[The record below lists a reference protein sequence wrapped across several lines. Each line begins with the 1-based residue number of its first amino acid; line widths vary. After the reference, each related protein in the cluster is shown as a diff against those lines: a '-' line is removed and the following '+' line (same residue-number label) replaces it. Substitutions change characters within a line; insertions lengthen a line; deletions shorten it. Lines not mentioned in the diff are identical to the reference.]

1 MKRGCNVLTVSIIE
15 YMSKLGGF
23 YLIEPNEWLFNT
35 HGDVLDCK
43 RRADEYKAV
52 NGTYEGAEF
61 IIEEFVRQWA
71 LRQLINEYGYPAA
84 WCGER
89 IVIEE
94 SVKMGSTEKQ
104 ADISIKNTTRRTFIF
119 LEVKK
124 RGISEEEFNEAERQL
139 ETYLAATHTATI
151 GLVTDGDRI
160 RSLRKKID
168 PNDFEYIPDIYAYGG
183 AQAAQVKL
191 VRDIPEEGDKTKTGL
206 TPINADYDRLL
217 FECHSIVRDIDGL
230 HADEALDELS
240 KILYVKIYDEKTTVQ
255 QDGPAEFR
263 FQIYGASN
271 PSEVASNIRVLY
283 EEARDKELEIY
294 SKRIPNYERSRGV
307 FKNQIRLSDPAVF
320 AIVEKL
326 QTYSLVDTPSDI
338 KGLAFQRVLG
348 SAIRAGMGQ
357 YFTPDPIVKIAVG
370 ILQPTPA
377 DMILDPFCGSGHF
390 LSSCLDFVVAKYSA
404 TVPAKDLY
412 EFKFFHLHGIE
423 KSERMVRIAMTDMLL
438 HDDGHT
444 NIRNLDA
451 LLSFENYPDILA
463 LRDDGNADPAVFSML
478 VTNPPFGSIMRSE
491 VKEMVGRFALGAKKK
506 SLPLEILGLE
516 RSFQFLK
523 PGGRMA
529 IVLPDGLLKNKNAK
543 FVRKWIEQ
551 VAEIKAIISLP
562 EEAFNAFGAM
572 VKTSLCIFRKLEIGE
587 PANPDKPALL
597 MEVENLG
604 YDATGRKRAGNE
616 VDAAIELFH
625 SEVGW

>member
-1 MKRGCNVLTVSIIE
+1 MAKIGAYFHIDPSD
-15 YMSKLGGF
+15 
-23 YLIEPNEWLFNT
+23 WLFHT
-35 HGDVLDCK
+35 HGDVQEAK
-43 RRADEYKAV
+43 RRANEYFEHKK
-52 NGTYEGAEF
+52 TYEGAEY

-71 LRQLINEYGYPAA
+71 LHQLLKEYQYPKE
-84 WCGER
+84 WLGEKL
-89 IVIEE
+89 IIEE
-94 SVKMGSTEKQ
+94 PVKMGSTEKQ
-104 ADISIKNTTRRTFIF
+104 ADISIKNSTRRTFIYV
-119 LEVKK
+119 EVKK
-124 RGISEEEFNEAERQL
+124 RGISEQEFNEAEKQL
-139 ETYLAATHTATI
+139 ETYLASTYTATI
-151 GLVTDGDRI
+151 GLVTDGDKV

-168 PNDFEYIPDIYAYGG
+168 PNDFEYIPDIYSYGG
-183 AQAAQVKL
+183 TQANQVKL
-191 VRDIPEEGDKTKTGL
+191 TREVPETGDKTKTGL
-206 TPINADYDRLL
+206 TPINKDYVKLL
-217 FECHSIVRDIDGL
+217 FECHSVIRDIDGL

-240 KILYVKIYDEKTTVQ
+240 KIIYVKIFDEKQTVKK
-255 QDGPAEFR
+255 GEKAEFR

-283 EEARDKELEIY
+283 EETRDSELEIY

-307 FKNQIRLSDPAVF
+307 FKNQIRLSDAAVY

-326 QTYSLVDTPSDI
+326 QKYSLVDTPTDV
-338 KGLAFQRVLG
+338 KGIAFQSVLG

-357 YFTPDPIVKIAVG
+357 YFTPDPIVKIATG
-370 ILQPTPA
+370 ILQPTPS

-390 LSSCLDFVVAKYSA
+390 LTSCLDYVVKNYGDKIKEVDMA
-404 TVPAKDLY
+404 

-438 HDDGHT
+438 HEDGHT

-463 LRDDGNADPAVFSML
+463 LRDDGNSDPAVFSMI

-491 VKEMVGRFALGAKKK
+491 VKEMVGRFNLGAKKK

-543 FVRKWIEQ
+543 FVRKWVEQ

-562 EEAFNAFGAM
+562 EESFNAYGAM
-572 VKTSLCIFRKLEIGE
+572 VKTSLCIFRKLKDKEA
-587 PANPDKPALL
+587 PNPDSRALL
-597 MEVENLG
+597 IEAGNLG
-604 YDATGRKRAGNE
+604 YDATGREKAG
-616 VDAAIELFH
+616 
-625 SEVGW
+625 SEVELIIETFHKEIGW

>member
-1 MKRGCNVLTVSIIE
+1 MAKIGS
-15 YMSKLGGF
+15 F
-23 YLIEPNEWLFNT
+23 YHIDPNNWLFNT

-43 RRADEYKAV
+43 RRAKEYFDAK
-52 NGTYEGAEF
+52 GTYDGAEY

-71 LRQLINEYGYPAA
+71 LRQLLTEYQYPKE
-84 WCGER
+84 WLGEK

-94 SVKMGSTEKQ
+94 PVKMGSTEKE
-104 ADISIKNTTRRTFIF
+104 ADISIKNDTRRTFIYV
-119 LEVKK
+119 EVKK
-124 RGISEEEFNEAERQL
+124 RGISEDEFNEAERQL
-139 ETYLAATHTATI
+139 ETYLASTHTATI
-151 GLVTDGDRI
+151 GLVTDGDRV

-168 PNDFEYIPDIYAYGG
+168 PNDFEYIPDIYSFGG
-183 AQAAQVKL
+183 AQANQVKL
-191 VRDIPEEGDKTKTGL
+191 VREIPATGDKTKTGL
-206 TPINADYDRLL
+206 TPINKDYERLL
-217 FECHSIVRDIDGL
+217 FDSHSIIRDIDGL

-240 KILYVKIYDEKTTVQ
+240 KIIYVKIYDEKKTLKQ
-255 QDGPAEFR
+255 GDKAEFK

-283 EEARDKELEIY
+283 EEARNAELEVY

-307 FKNQIRLSDPAVF
+307 FKNQIRLSDAAVY

-326 QTYSLVDTPSDI
+326 QKYSLVDTPTDV
-338 KGLAFQRVLG
+338 KGIAFQNVLS

-357 YFTPDPIVKIAVG
+357 YFTPDPIVKIATG
-370 ILQPTPA
+370 ILQPSPS

-390 LSSCLDFVVAKYSA
+390 LTSCLDYVVKNYGESIKEA
-404 TVPAKDLY
+404 DMY

-463 LRDDGNADPAVFSML
+463 LRDDGNSDPAVFSMI

-491 VKEMVGRFALGAKKK
+491 VKEMVGRFNLGAKKK

-543 FVRKWIEQ
+543 FVRKWVEQ

-562 EEAFNAFGAM
+562 EEAFNAYGAM
-572 VKTSLCIFRKLEIGE
+572 VKTSLCIFRKLNEKE
-587 PANPDKPALL
+587 APNPDSKALL
-597 MEVENLG
+597 LEAENLG
-604 YDATGRKRAGNE
+604 YDATGREKAGTE
-616 VDAAIELFH
+616 VDQIIELFH
-625 SEVGW
+625 KEIGWK